1 VTSLVATVVLAR
13 ARRGMTNKVRL
24 ANAAIVAVEKQRK
37 HQPSMACITYWCEEA
52 DNATHEIL
60 SGSARSGLGCGSEV
74 RAETN
79 LLINKG
85 VEESD

>member
-1 VTSLVATVVLAR
+1 MQQSSRLRSNASTNHQWRVLR
-13 ARRGMTNKVRL
+13 NGVRKL
-24 ANAAIVAVEKQRK
+24 I
-37 HQPSMACITYWCEEA
+37 M
-52 DNATHEIL
+52 ATHEIL